1 MKKNYVL
8 PCLLLSLSLPIWADH
23 TPSHKCRVGE
33 VTQIKGQVELTRQD
47 NKITPTEGTKICRG
61 DKFTTASGAVAELK
75 LRDGTKLTVGR
86 DSQLVIKDYRIY
98 RKKPNVAL
106 FDLLQGAFRSITG
119 SITKRPHKFEVKT
132 SIATIGV
139 RGTDFW
145 GGYGVSPDGA
155 LDVIMLSG
163 KGVYV
168 KNDNGQ
174 VELDKAGLGT
184 TIKADGTLGEVKLW
198 PEAKVNKAVATIT
211 PD

>member
-1 MKKNYVL
+1 MMKKIYL
-8 PCLLLSLSLPIWADH
+8 LPILLGLGNYAFADH
-23 TPSHKCRVGE
+23 TPRHHCLV
-33 VTQIKGQVELTRQD
+33 GQVTSVKGTVELERKS
-47 NKITPTEGTKICRG
+47 NKITPVEGTKICKG
-61 DKFTTASGAVAELK
+61 DKFTTAQGSVAELK

-86 DSQLVIKDYRIY
+86 DSQLVIREYKIY
-98 RKKPNVAL
+98 RKQPNVAL

-119 SITKRPHKFEVKT
+119 SITKRPHKFEVNT
-132 SIATIGV
+132 GVATIGV

-145 GGYGVSPDGA
+145 GGYGVTPDGA

-163 KGVYV
+163 KGVYI

-184 TIKADGTLGEVKLW
+184 TIKADGTLGEVKAW
-198 PEAKVNKAVATIT
+198 PEEKVGRAVATIT

>member
-1 MKKNYVL
+1 MRIIYLLPVL
-8 PCLLLSLSLPIWADH
+8 LGLSTQVFADH
-23 TPSHKCRVGE
+23 TPRHRCNVGQ
-33 VTQIKGQVELTRQD
+33 VTQIKGTVELERHS
-47 NKITPTEGTKICRG
+47 NKITPIEGTKICKG
-61 DKFTTASGAVAELK
+61 DKFTTATGSIAELE

-86 DSQLVIKDYRIY
+86 DSQFVIREYKIY
-98 RKKPNVAL
+98 RKQPNVAL

-132 SIATIGV
+132 AVATIGV

-145 GGYGVSPDGA
+145 GGYGVTPDGA

-168 KNDNGQ
+168 KNDKGQ

-184 TIKADGTLGEVKLW
+184 TVTVDGLPSDAKAW
-198 PEAKVNKAVATIT
+198 PEEKVGRAVATIT

>member
-1 MKKNYVL
+1 MKNVVSSI
-8 PCLLLSLSLPIWADH
+8 LLLSLSLPVFADH
-23 TPSHKCRVGE
+23 TPRHHCLVGQ
-33 VTQIKGQVELTRQD
+33 VSSIKGTVELERKA
-47 NKITPTEGTKICRG
+47 NKITPVEGTKICKG
-61 DKFTTASGAVAELK
+61 DKFTTAQGSVAELK

-86 DSQLVIKDYRIY
+86 DSQLVIREYKIY
-98 RKKPNVAL
+98 RKQPNVAL

-132 SIATIGV
+132 AVATIGV

-145 GGYGVSPDGA
+145 GGYGVTPDGA

-163 KGVYV
+163 KGIYV
-168 KNDNGQ
+168 KNDAGQ

-184 TIKADGTLGEVKLW
+184 TIKADGTLGEVKVW